1 MDSLIGNLS
10 ITNTDLQRI
19 LEGII
24 DQDGVHN
31 DRGIKLL
38 LTGMLKENPNACQWL
53 TAFML
58 GRDIPYVPEV
68 GSVGY
73 IKLET
78 IQYYSWHRSYE
89 SSVYNKQGYIPCTVD
104 AFKGLHAY
112 SPISITLPSL
122 DGSETVLQ
130 TSVGLD
136 EFYPLKGVD
145 YYDQDWE
152 LPF

>member
-1 MDSLIGNLS
+1 MESPIGLLS
-10 ITNTDLQRI
+10 ITNDDLQRI

-31 DRGIKLL
+31 DIGIKLL
-38 LTGMLKENPNACQWL
+38 LTSMLKENPNACQWL

-58 GRDIPYVPEV
+58 GRDIPYMPEV
-68 GSVGY
+68 GAVGY

-78 IQYYSWHRSYE
+78 IQYYSWSNNYE

-122 DGSETVLQ
+122 DGSQTVVQ

-145 YYDQDWE
+145 YYDQDWD

>member
-1 MDSLIGNLS
+1 MESTIGLLS
-10 ITNTDLQRI
+10 ITNDDLERI

-31 DRGIKLL
+31 DIGIKLL
-38 LTGMLKENPNACQWL
+38 LAGMLKENPNACQWL

-58 GRDIPYVPEV
+58 GRNIPYIPEV
-68 GSVGY
+68 GTVGY

-78 IQYYSWHRSYE
+78 IQYYSWSSSYE
-89 SSVYNKQGYIPCTVD
+89 GSVYNKQGYIPCTVD

-122 DGSETVLQ
+122 DGSQTVVQ